1 MCLWIIKTQS
11 VVFKGGSNVIDI
23 SDEFIIKI
31 RKVRGEKILTKEI
44 TSREIGINRKTYSSI
59 ERGDKKKI
67 RITTYKKI
75 VNWIIRKG

>member
-1 MCLWIIKTQS
+1 M
-11 VVFKGGSNVIDI
+11 VFKGGSNVIDI

>member
-1 MCLWIIKTQS
+1 M
-11 VVFKGGSNVIDI
+11 VFEGGSNVIDI
-23 SDEFIIKI
+23 SDEFVIKI
-31 RKVRGEKILTKEI
+31 RKVRGEKMLTKEV

-75 VNWIIRKG
+75 VNWIIRKV

>member
-1 MCLWIIKTQS
+1 M
-11 VVFKGGSNVIDI
+11 IDI